1 MNGAKPYHAAFR
13 ATVLVLVFL
22 LCAGRGNAQVNTFYF
37 NSGPIPQCDTSI
49 FTANVAG
56 IGTLQP
62 YGTQWGYSLTELGI
76 NITTD
81 HPQTLQIILT
91 SPAGTDLVLSEF
103 NGAGG
108 QNYTNTVFGQWW
120 NPNITTGAAPFTGTW
135 APQGGNLDVFDWE
148 LGDGTWTITVIDTA
162 CANGGTGPNGTWTPG
177 WFDGNGQN
185 GGFNITFFVPMCPG
199 GIPWGTSTICAGG
212 SVDIMAYYQWSG
224 YTITVMDPWFVP
236 VADPTAVTLPGQY
249 NITAY
254 DPWDGCSYFA
264 WYDVIVEQPPAL
276 GPDLITNVCTGAPAM
291 DLTAFFPLTGTTN
304 GWTLNG
310 APITNANAAAA
321 YAPGVYQVIAATNG
335 GCSDTADVTLS
346 ILPGPALGPDQ
357 SADACQGTT
366 VDLTG
371 LYSTAGLT
379 VYWTFAGAMVP
390 DPTAVDLDGLYQL
403 VVVNADGCGDTAV
416 VTLTMQYPPALGP
429 DQTIDL
435 CGTAPPVDLL
445 SLFNTAGLTTSW
457 TLNGMPIPNSAAS
470 AASAPGVYEVI
481 ATNTGICS
489 DTALATINQLA
500 TPALGADQFVSLC
513 QGNATDLTAYFST
526 AGLTADWTISGAPVA
541 DPTAVGVAGQYM
553 LVVSNSVSCSD
564 TALVSVS
571 VQTNPS
577 LGLDQSLAIC
587 AGSVIDLTTLYTTNG
602 YTTSWSQNGSPVPPP
617 VNASS
622 SGVYTLAV
630 ADALGCADTAVV
642 DLVVDPVPMLGADQA
657 QQVCGGA
664 SFDLSTTYTTTGL
677 VVQWTEN
684 GSAVADPAA
693 VTQPGAYQ
701 LVVTNNYG
709 CADTAVV
716 VLAVNANPVLGADQW
731 FELCPWQS
739 VDLTGL
745 YNLNGLTASYTLNG
759 AGVTDPTAAAD
770 SGTYVV
776 TVQDM
781 NGCAGSATVVIDT
794 VACVC
799 EAEIVADANCLQD
812 PAYFS
817 VVADSAI
824 WDVLWDFGGGAGN
837 VNVLNPE
844 VFYTTEGNM
853 VVTLEATLSC
863 GVVQVQDTIHLMD
876 CSDSCSVFLP
886 NAFTP
891 DGDAVNDDWTMV
903 SDCVPEE
910 YLVYIFNRWG
920 ELIHTGT
927 DPLSPWDGTYNGTLV
942 QDGVYVYRL
951 VYRMPYQEGA
961 KVIGHVALLR

>member
-1 MNGAKPYHAAFR
+1 M
-13 ATVLVLVFL
+13 
-22 LCAGRGNAQVNTFYF
+22 
-37 NSGPIPQCDTSI
+37 
-49 FTANVAG
+49 
-56 IGTLQP
+56 
-62 YGTQWGYSLTELGI
+62 
-76 NITTD
+76 
-81 HPQTLQIILT
+81 
-91 SPAGTDLVLSEF
+91 
-103 NGAGG
+103 
-108 QNYTNTVFGQWW
+108 
-120 NPNITTGAAPFTGTW
+120 
-135 APQGGNLDVFDWE
+135 
-148 LGDGTWTITVIDTA
+148 
-162 CANGGTGPNGTWTPG
+162 
-177 WFDGNGQN
+177 
-185 GGFNITFFVPMCPG
+185 
-199 GIPWGTSTICAGG
+199 
-212 SVDIMAYYQWSG
+212 
-224 YTITVMDPWFVP
+224 
-236 VADPTAVTLPGQY
+236 
-249 NITAY
+249 
-254 DPWDGCSYFA
+254 
-264 WYDVIVEQPPAL
+264 
-276 GPDLITNVCTGAPAM
+276 
-291 DLTAFFPLTGTTN
+291 
-304 GWTLNG
+304 
-310 APITNANAAAA
+310 
-321 YAPGVYQVIAATNG
+321 
-335 GCSDTADVTLS
+335 
-346 ILPGPALGPDQ
+346 
-357 SADACQGTT
+357 
-366 VDLTG
+366 
-371 LYSTAGLT
+371 
-379 VYWTFAGAMVP
+379 
-390 DPTAVDLDGLYQL
+390 
-403 VVVNADGCGDTAV
+403 
-416 VTLTMQYPPALGP
+416 
-429 DQTIDL
+429 
-435 CGTAPPVDLL
+435 
-445 SLFNTAGLTTSW
+445 FNTAGLTTSW
-457 TLNGMPIPNSAAS
+457 TLNGLPIPNSAAS
-470 AASAPGVYEVI
+470 AASVPGVYEVI

-489 DTALATINQLA
+489 DTAMATINQLP
-500 TPALGADQFVSLC
+500 TPALGAD
-513 QGNATDLTAYFST
+513 TDN
-526 AGLTADWTISGAPVA
+526 V
-541 DPTAVGVAGQYM
+541 
-553 LVVSNSVSCSD
+553 
-564 TALVSVS
+564 
-571 VQTNPS
+571 
-577 LGLDQSLAIC
+577 
-587 AGSVIDLTTLYTTNG
+587 YTTNG

-684 GSAVADPAA
+684 GSAVADPTA

-701 LVVTNNYG
+701 LVVTNSYG

-739 VDLTGL
+739 MDLTGL

-844 VFYTTEGNM
+844 VFYTTEGNV

-863 GVVQVQDTIHLMD
+863 GVVLVQDTIHIMD
-876 CSDSCSVFLP
+876 CSDSCSVFMP

-891 DGDAVNDDWTMV
+891 DGDAVNDDWTML

-927 DPLSPWDGTYNGTLV
+927 DPLSPWDGITTARWCRTACMFTGSFTAC
-942 QDGVYVYRL
+942 RTKKA
-951 VYRMPYQEGA
+951 R
-961 KVIGHVALLR
+961 R